1 MLVWNDKLRF
11 IRELCGY
18 MKAGTVSFRPEG
30 VLQFAKSSDYQGVC
44 LFMCDASSACSVFS
58 SLLPPFHHLMYS
70 VTVVLVFCL
79 LVAQSA
85 GVTCQMAD
93 DASGDVSVASVLAYL
108 TDVPAK
114 GEDAAKLYKLA
125 EALQGKPS
133 RERRDLLQKLCPSWN
148 ICLRAGG
155 KKETNHAV
163 EQELRSAATRA
174 YLALRARETAAPY
187 GAGADGFAHLSG
199 TEATQSI
206 ATERVAAD
214 GEATERASHCKDH
227 PAVLPTVH
235 GAQSSSAH
243 GKRQAEK
250 HDDLPQN
257 KKSVLHLLQGGSG
270 VCELRRKCVARQR
283 KRCRT
288 EAGRPACCS
297 RAPSSQEAVGL

>member
-1 MLVWNDKLRF
+1 MRQRKARSIASPCSLCRCSLNVARVSGF
-11 IRELCGY
+11 IQVRP
-18 MKAGTVSFRPEG
+18 KARHFQPKNNPS
-30 VLQFAKSSDYQGVC
+30 
-44 LFMCDASSACSVFS
+44 S
-58 SLLPPFHHLMYS
+58 SL
-70 VTVVLVFCL
+70 
-79 LVAQSA
+79 
-85 GVTCQMAD
+85 
-93 DASGDVSVASVLAYL
+93 
-108 TDVPAK
+108 
-114 GEDAAKLYKLA
+114 
-125 EALQGKPS
+125 PS
-133 RERRDLLQKLCPSWN
+133 LSPSSPSPMHARRRSRRRGLDRRETRDLLQKLCPSWN

-270 VCELRRKCVARQR
+270 VCELRRKCVARPR